1 MVLTEDDGKLEKLL
15 KIFPQFNSSVL
26 KQKRVF
32 HRSGW
37 MKKNYFCV
45 NWDSGKFMSI

>member
-1 MVLTEDDGKLEKLL
+1 MFLTEDDGELEKLFR
-15 KIFPQFNSSVL
+15 IFPQFNSSVL

-37 MKKNYFCV
+37 MKKTFFGV
-45 NWDSGKFMSI
+45 NWDSEKFMSI

>member
-15 KIFPQFNSSVL
+15 QIFPQFNSSVL

-32 HRSGW
+32 HRPGW
-37 MKKNYFCV
+37 IKKTIFA
-45 NWDSGKFMSI
+45 